1 LNSLIKELD
10 RYSDSQEEKKVS
22 SIPIIPDEKKEGHP
36 GVRFIDA
43 CCVVLGKEDYH
54 AEIRAFCNASGL
66 TKHEFYAISLITI
79 GYHAKYHFLI
89 NGGKPLPFLPTTANG
104 RDNVL
109 DYDNI
114 KFDEDGVYTST
125 YIKLF
130 QYVAHGECWGNKS
143 YLQKFDVKAMVKMG
157 RSFVGFYS
165 CFEGYEGLIDL
176 AKYEDDTS
184 AKLSKEYEFEING
197 SQIAF
202 RYSGLG
208 KFFSSCGEI
217 LGYHLSINTLSLFE
231 FTNPTLLFEHKL
243 S

>member
-1 LNSLIKELD
+1 
-10 RYSDSQEEKKVS
+10 
-22 SIPIIPDEKKEGHP
+22 
-36 GVRFIDA
+36 
-43 CCVVLGKEDYH
+43 LGKEDYQW
-54 AEIRAFCNASGL
+54 EIKAFCKASGL

-79 GYHAKYHFLI
+79 GYHAKYHFLR
-89 NGGKPLPFLPTTANG
+89 NGKQLPFLPTTANG
-104 RDNVL
+104 RDHIL

-114 KFDEDGVYTST
+114 KFDEKEGGVYNYEST

-130 QYVAHGECWGNKS
+130 QCVPHGECWGNKA
-143 YLQKFDVKAMVKMG
+143 YLQKFDVKAMVEMG

-176 AKYEDDTS
+176 AKYKDDTS
-184 AKLSKEYEFEING
+184 AKLSKEYDVEIIG

-208 KFFSSCGEI
+208 KSR
-217 LGYHLSINTLSLFE
+217 LRMDMLLSLFE
-231 FTNPTLLFEHKL
+231 FTNPDLYSQL